1 MIEQIVARKVTSVSA
16 NDVSAIGTTGLSLG
30 VGATRPG
37 TVQII
42 CGMNGPSVRSEKDAL
57 YVSLPTKQAKPLAIM
72 IKEIFPAAV
81 SFAQTHDIL
90 RGPAITIL
98 ATDSSRQLLDL
109 SIALTLV
116 LLVLFFND
124 KGTIPFSTTHT
135 GVPHDN
141 REGKPT
147 KEIIRTRLIW
157 IVTARGQQA
166 ERLTRQTLKIVNTYL
181 MSPLPPPPAP
191 SPAPKP

>member
-1 MIEQIVARKVTSVSA
+1 VQGAADDEEAWAHGLTSSLFWENQEQLLNCTQDEEVISVIEQIVARKVTSASA
-16 NDVSAIGTTGLSLG
+16 NDVSAIGTTGLLLG

-124 KGTIPFSTTHT
+124 KGTIPF
-135 GVPHDN
+135 
-141 REGKPT
+141 
-147 KEIIRTRLIW
+147 
-157 IVTARGQQA
+157 
-166 ERLTRQTLKIVNTYL
+166 
-181 MSPLPPPPAP
+181 
-191 SPAPKP
+191 